1 MGGFG
6 SAVLELLA
14 EEGVVM
20 PVRILGIPDELIEHG
35 ESTATLG
42 IAQID
47 MQRAVRRLLSES
59 RGADATRGD

>member
-1 MGGFG
+1 
-6 SAVLELLA
+6 
-14 EEGVVM
+14 M

-35 ESTATLG
+35 ESAATLG

-47 MQRAVRRLLSES
+47 MQRAVRGLLSES